1 MAICNRRQVCGLRSA
16 KINRPSES
24 EHSHVRHFK
33 WQAHMTCCLLSK
45 RFNMAANGQSRR
57 HDHET
62 TVDHSLMRGS
72 EPQDLIRRGAAS
84 V

>member
-1 MAICNRRQVCGLRSA
+1 MICGL
-16 KINRPSES
+16 P
-24 EHSHVRHFK
+24 
-33 WQAHMTCCLLSK
+33 SK
-45 RFNMAANGQSRR
+45 RFNVTAIGQSRG
-57 HDHET
+57 HGHET